1 MSENSLTDL
10 TLSICV
16 AIRVFKFSVQCG
28 LGLLVVNVW
37 GNLWKGYGEQRRSFG
52 VCHCGWFWALAR
64 LGPGDPLSQ
73 PPGCGIVHCVPVEAS
88 ALPECNTL
96 QSFIFVSVIQNVHFL
111 CGGRMC
117 ISWVAWR
124 IRLALSFWYHLLI
137 PECAMWVV
145 QLWSEGFGWGHPVP
159 MCSGTCWH
167 SQRHGI
173 EVNLTCW
180 MGLCVCQLVP
190 SAWMCL

>member
-16 AIRVFKFSVQCG
+16 AIRVFKSSVQCG

-37 GNLWKGYGEQRRSFG
+37 GNLWKGYGEQRRSFT

-111 CGGRMC
+111 CGGRSHRKNEWHGGFVWHYLSGITYWYQNVQCELCNYGVRVLVEVILFQCVVEHADILNGM
-117 ISWVAWR
+117 
-124 IRLALSFWYHLLI
+124 ALK
-137 PECAMWVV
+137 
-145 QLWSEGFGWGHPVP
+145 
-159 MCSGTCWH
+159 
-167 SQRHGI
+167 
-173 EVNLTCW
+173 
-180 MGLCVCQLVP
+180 
-190 SAWMCL
+190 